1 MRRTINLK
9 NPFYKRRYK
18 EIYKLLF
25 NADLDELSDH
35 SYWYIKEPG
44 YLEKNRPLWIIVES
58 KILNKRIWIS
68 QDFGR
73 LGIDTAQLD
82 LNVKTEEYS
91 KSYVWNEFN
100 NQKDMIKYLEKL
112 LEPCLKEY
120 REEQKFDEN
129 LKIWKEGIQF
139 AKERIIGFYDKEKSS
154 ANDKYIT
161 LKTLGEKYSKKLANI
176 MFDFGYGE
184 WVFYDSGTLEKI
196 KEQLIDILEDDKDL
210 YEVLEERN
218 MTKEQ
223 LYRNINK
230 NFIEE
235 ELSTYLEENSIDV
248 GQIPE
253 EIKEQMINQVRKGMM
268 ENYSY
273 KYIIWDSGDLDEL
286 IEIIPENCFANENI
300 EKVLNIECE
309 EEEL

>member
-1 MRRTINLK
+1 M
-9 NPFYKRRYK
+9 
-18 EIYKLLF
+18 
-25 NADLDELSDH
+25 
-35 SYWYIKEPG
+35 
-44 YLEKNRPLWIIVES
+44 
-58 KILNKRIWIS
+58 
-68 QDFGR
+68 
-73 LGIDTAQLD
+73 D

-253 EIKEQMINQVRKGMM
+253 EINEQMINQVRKRMM